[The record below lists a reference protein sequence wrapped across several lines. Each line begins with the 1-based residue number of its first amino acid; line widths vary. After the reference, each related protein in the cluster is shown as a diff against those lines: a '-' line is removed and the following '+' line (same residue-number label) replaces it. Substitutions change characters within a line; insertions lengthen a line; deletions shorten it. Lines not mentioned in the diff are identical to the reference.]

1 MLSHVLSETEDVPK
15 ALRVR
20 HIDGV
25 RARADGTVEVR
36 YNVALHGPGVDTH
49 AANAASDVS
58 AGKQNGLGL
67 ETAGARRRVLQP
79 N

>member
-1 MLSHVLSETEDVPK
+1 MLSETEDVPK

-49 AANAASDVS
+49 AANAASD
-58 AGKQNGLGL
+58 AGVCQGR
-67 ETAGARRRVLQP
+67 A
-79 N
+79 

>member
-1 MLSHVLSETEDVPK
+1 MLSETEDVPK

-58 AGKQNGLGL
+58 AKGG
-67 ETAGARRRVLQP
+67 P